1 MKSRLLPIVA
11 GAALSFVVVNAA
23 SATTLD
29 EVKKKG
35 FVQCGVNTGLLG
47 FGATND
53 AGEWTGFDIDYCKAI
68 AAAIFNDPTKAKYT
82 PLNATERFTALQA
95 GDIDVL
101 TRNTTWTMARDT
113 SQGLTFAG
121 VNYYDGQGFMV
132 RKSLGIASALELSG
146 ASICLQT
153 GTTTELNLADYFKA
167 HKMTYTLVAFQ
178 QLKEVEAAY
187 DSGRCDALTT
197 DASGLYAI
205 RLTISK
211 PEDHI
216 ILPEIISKEPL
227 GPVVRQG
234 DDQWFNI
241 VKWVHF
247 ALLNAEEL
255 GVNQA
260 NVEQMKTSENQDIRR
275 LLGVD
280 GTFGEGIGVGNDWAY
295 NIIKTVGNY
304 DDIFERNIGSGSKL
318 QIARGLN
325 NLWTKPGGVQ
335 YAPPIR

>member
-1 MKSRLLPIVA
+1 MKCRFLSIVA

-68 AAAIFNDPTKAKYT
+68 AVAIFNDPAKVKYT
-82 PLNATERFTALQA
+82 PLNATERFTALQS

-113 SQGLTFAG
+113 SQGLTFAA

-211 PEDHI
+211 PGGPHHPARDH
-216 ILPEIISKEPL
+216 LQGAARPGRPP
-227 GPVVRQG
+227 GRRPVVQHRQMG
-234 DDQWFNI
+234 SLRASQCRGARRQPGQCRPDEDLGEPGRPP
-241 VKWVHF
+241 F
-247 ALLNAEEL
+247 ARRRRHLRRRHRRRQRL
-255 GVNQA
+255 GLQRHQDA
-260 NVEQMKTSENQDIRR
+260 SETTTTFFSATS
-275 LLGVD
+275 G
-280 GTFGEGIGVGNDWAY
+280 
-295 NIIKTVGNY
+295 
-304 DDIFERNIGSGSKL
+304 
-318 QIARGLN
+318 RGRSCRSR
-325 NLWTKPGGVQ
+325 
-335 YAPPIR
+335 AA